1 MEKQAIENI
10 LVEYHDIFARHRM
23 DIGMNTE
30 FKVKLTPKDDKAVN
44 SQSLPMAIHLK
55 EDLIVELAL
64 MHKYGIITVLPFSKY
79 ASPIFAQR
87 KPNGKLRLLVDLRKI
102 NSLIADDYSNN
113 NHPVSTLSDA
123 AQHLA
128 GKSLFCKLDCSQAY
142 QCLQMADQRSVEML
156 AFNFASR
163 TFAYKRLA
171 QGLSRSVSAFSS
183 FMREYLD
190 LVVKADQC
198 AQYVDDIG
206 IAANNATDLTRNIR
220 AVFKCIRQAGLK
232 LAIEKCHFGVR
243 QVEFLGRSI
252 SPEGISPQARKIQK
266 FLAKLRFPKSKKS
279 LQRYLGFVNYYRNYI
294 PRMAEKLNPF
304 YKLLKTE
311 VPINIT
317 SDLKET
323 FESVNTALS
332 NACELALKQPIPG
345 KQLVLMTDASFRSAG
360 YALMI
365 EDNPDQKIQSKRKT
379 YAPVAFGSKIFSPA
393 QLKMSIYSK
402 EFLAM
407 YMAFLEFAHILWE
420 ATKPT
425 IVLTDNKSVTR
436 FFQTKAIP
444 PALWNACDYVLQ
456 FNFKIAHI
464 VGSVNTAADFLS
476 RLELKVTEKI
486 CLKIREDIQTTPIE
500 VTTSSSDVADEEHI
514 FFTHADD
521 AKESEEQTLERKE
534 QSRQNAK
541 QWAANEKLPA
551 LKMSVKE
558 FTEIDGN
565 TTSYSMSSIKA
576 TARIRVEQ
584 DVDLVLKNLK
594 LKILGLPFDEVLIMT
609 DSRYKHYKTNEDR
622 IILKDGLLYRKYF
635 GETGSVKYYQI
646 LIPKQLVKEVLR
658 SLHGEFGKHPGI
670 SKTIIACKEK
680 YYFPKMAQLIREWV
694 ISCEQC
700 IRESRIDPSLTRP
713 PLQNPNEHITAPEG
727 AIQIDLVPEL
737 PPSGG
742 YENIVTAMDVFSR
755 YLFAYPTAN
764 QDAKTIANVLINI
777 MTKHA
782 YLTTTLISDKGTAFT
797 SHVIK
802 EVAGVLGVTLKHAT
816 TKHAQTIG
824 LLERSHASIK
834 KALKIE
840 TGERRS
846 LRHKYINIAV
856 LNYKTSY
863 HTGISCEPSRVFHGR
878 IPYNILDL
886 KLGIRPQQQPI
897 PTSQI
902 AQDVLEQTQMIYQ
915 DVRKNTMQAY
925 IKYKAYYDK
934 KANASKL
941 KEADY
946 VYILQPK
953 ADHQG
958 SKIPFTEFRWMGPY
972 IVEKALPNNNYLVR
986 KIGTDKTQV
995 LHRMRM
1001 RQFTPHQLPTDIR
1014 VNPHEYKPD
1023 PEVSINHDDLY
1034 ARAWEYHYEQPIF
1047 DAQNDNSVSANQP
1060 EAPIQTDL
1068 SRGKM
1073 RNTRGTTH
1081 ECPPEISPLI
1091 DETSDVEDTCTYA
1104 EPDVGT
1110 SSDQQG
1116 NSPRN
1121 PRSSKYNLRHNPRP
1135 NCNDDYRY

>member
-1 MEKQAIENI
+1 M
-10 LVEYHDIFARHRM
+10 
-23 DIGMNTE
+23 
-30 FKVKLTPKDDKAVN
+30 
-44 SQSLPMAIHLK
+44 
-55 EDLIVELAL
+55 
-64 MHKYGIITVLPFSKY
+64 
-79 ASPIFAQR
+79 
-87 KPNGKLRLLVDLRKI
+87 
-102 NSLIADDYSNN
+102 
-113 NHPVSTLSDA
+113 
-123 AQHLA
+123 
-128 GKSLFCKLDCSQAY
+128 
-142 QCLQMADQRSVEML
+142 
-156 AFNFASR
+156 
-163 TFAYKRLA
+163 
-171 QGLSRSVSAFSS
+171 
-183 FMREYLD
+183 
-190 LVVKADQC
+190 
-198 AQYVDDIG
+198 
-206 IAANNATDLTRNIR
+206 
-220 AVFKCIRQAGLK
+220 
-232 LAIEKCHFGVR
+232 
-243 QVEFLGRSI
+243 
-252 SPEGISPQARKIQK
+252 
-266 FLAKLRFPKSKKS
+266 
-279 LQRYLGFVNYYRNYI
+279 
-294 PRMAEKLNPF
+294 
-304 YKLLKTE
+304 
-311 VPINIT
+311 
-317 SDLKET
+317 
-323 FESVNTALS
+323 
-332 NACELALKQPIPG
+332 
-345 KQLVLMTDASFRSAG
+345 
-360 YALMI
+360 
-365 EDNPDQKIQSKRKT
+365 
-379 YAPVAFGSKIFSPA
+379 AFGSKIFSPA

-402 EFLAM
+402 EFLAI

-464 VGSVNTAADFLS
+464 AGSVNTAADFLS

-486 CLKIREDIQTTPIE
+486 RLKIREDIQTTPIE
-500 VTTSSSDVADEEHI
+500 VTTSSSDVADEEQI
-514 FFTHADD
+514 FFTSADD
-521 AKESEEQTLERKE
+521 VKESEEQTLERKE

-541 QWAANEKLPA
+541 QWAANEELLA
-551 LKMSVKE
+551 LKTSVKE
-558 FTEIDGN
+558 FTKIGGN
-565 TTSYSMSSIKA
+565 TTSYSINGIKA

-594 LKILGLPFDEVLIMT
+594 LKILGQPFDEVLIMT
-609 DSRYKHYKTNEDR
+609 DSRYKNYKANEDR

-670 SKTIIACKEK
+670 FKTIIACREK

-694 ISCEQC
+694 MSCEQC
-700 IRESRIDPSLTRP
+700 IRESRIHPSLTRP
-713 PLQNPNEHITAPEG
+713 PLQNPNEHITAPED

-764 QDAKTIANVLINI
+764 QDAKTIAKVLINI

-782 YLTTTLISDKGTAFT
+782 YLPTTLISDRGTAFT

-846 LRHKYINIAV
+846 LWHKYVNIAV
-856 LNYKTSY
+856 LNYNTSY
-863 HTGISCEPSRVFHGR
+863 HTSIGCEPSRVFHGR

-902 AQDVLEQTQMIYQ
+902 AQDILEQTEMIHQ

-958 SKIPFTEFRWMGPY
+958 SKIPFTEFRWVGPY
-972 IVEKALPNNNYLVR
+972 IVEKVLPNNNYLVR
-986 KIGTDKTQV
+986 KIGTKKTQL

-1001 RQFTPHQLPTDIR
+1001 RQFTPRQQPADIT
-1014 VNPHEYKPD
+1014 VKPQEYKSD
-1023 PEVSINHDDLY
+1023 PEVSLYHDDLY
-1034 ARAWEYHYEQPIF
+1034 ARAWEYDIEQPIF
-1047 DAQNDNSVSANQP
+1047 DAENDNAAPPNQREIP
-1060 EAPIQTDL
+1060 LQSDFSTEE
-1068 SRGKM
+1068 M
-1073 RNTRGTTH
+1073 RNTQGATH
-1081 ECPPEISPLI
+1081 ECSPQIFPPI
-1091 DETSDVEDTCTYA
+1091 DDTSDVADTYQHM

-1110 SSDQQG
+1110 SSEQQE
-1116 NSPRN
+1116 NSPNN
-1121 PRSSKYNLRHNPRP
+1121 PHSSKYNLRHKPKP